1 HPIPS
6 TSSSLAL
13 AAVFF
18 MKALLTL
25 ENASSIGERS
35 GEVRPPR
42 TEHLAAPPL
51 DELEYAL
58 ALVGGEVLQDH
69 HLPRP

>member
-1 HPIPS
+1 
-6 TSSSLAL
+6 
-13 AAVFF
+13 